1 MNEQDSEACCPPIHP
16 FLLLYLSSPLQILT
30 QTRKAFIS
38 PSIYMHPPLFSPPL
52 PPSNPHP
59 HKTVFSLPPSLPPSL
74 PHPHK
79 TVFSPLPPF
88 LTLTRPSSPPF
99 LPPSLPPS
107 PEQDRLFA
115 VLTDAVH
122 EIVERSVQL
131 CHLLQPQ
138 QSVITQVGQYSRL
151 HLTQAVLTSNQC

>member
-1 MNEQDSEACCPPIHP
+1 MNEQDSEAC
-16 FLLLYLSSPLQILT
+16 
-30 QTRKAFIS
+30 S
-38 PSIYMHPPLFSPPL
+38 PSIHFSYFTSLPPFKSLPKQERHSFPHPSTSLL

-59 HKTVFSLPPSLPPSL
+59 HKTVFFPLPPSLPPSLKSSPSQDCILPPPSL

-79 TVFSPLPPF
+79 TVFSP
-88 LTLTRPSSPPF
+88 

-151 HLTQAVLTSNQC
+151 HLTQAVLISNQC